1 MRSGQTRSET
11 KSENCMCHDLL
22 AFNVGILTPNRS
34 SSNAHL
40 LATAY
45 TNSPVNTSPPFAPSR
60 DQVALQTNT
69 HAKAE
74 ELIDAAGRLQKVCIV
89 CQMPPRRVTYCDDSQ
104 ETELSSRD
112 KRKLGSFVEKWI
124 QSRN

>member
-1 MRSGQTRSET
+1 MRSGQIRCWIG
-11 KSENCMCHDLL
+11 SENCTCHDLL
-22 AFNVGILTPNRS
+22 AFNFGILTPNRS
-34 SSNAHL
+34 STNTPMLS
-40 LATAY
+40 TAY

-60 DQVALQTNT
+60 DQVTLQTNT

-74 ELIDAAGRLQKVCIV
+74 ELIDAAGRLQKVCIARQTSV
-89 CQMPPRRVTYCDDSQ
+89 QRVTYCDDSQ

-124 QSRN
+124 PSRN